1 MFQSIINRSI
11 ILVGLL
17 GSLSAEII
25 DSIKIC
31 AIRVSFNE
39 DDLVSTTGSGDFLL
53 ESEGIDCGSYTIDPA
68 PHDKD
73 YFESQ
78 IMALNS
84 YFRSVSYEKF
94 GINME
99 GSVVFPFSQNGS
111 YKLSNTMNYYNPYIE
126 NDVQERRITELFQ
139 ESIITAYQEDSINF
153 SSFDLVVVFHA
164 GIGQDF
170 SLPFLDPTPEDIPST
185 YIDQKMISDN
195 LNQAGI
201 IIGEHIID
209 RGIILPESQ
218 NHLLFDIAESMFG
231 DATDPCEYQYG
242 LTGTFALMVGFAIG
256 LPPLWN
262 IESGES
268 RVGVF
273 GLMDQ
278 GSNNGRGIIP
288 SPPTAWSRIYAGWEA
303 PVEPDF
309 NSEMYLPLRNDGNI
323 IKIPITDQEYY
334 LIENR
339 SNHVRPRVS
348 IDSIRYLIGT
358 MSNSGTYPSYSEIL
372 QDSSGIEKDINGVVV
387 SVPNYDI
394 GLPASGLLI
403 WHIDDAIIS
412 SSIDG
417 YGINHDIQSMG
428 IDLEEADGAQDIGHQ
443 SIFLFNDPSSGYFG
457 DMWFRGNTQ
466 YVLANPSY
474 EGLKP
479 EFGPFTYPSTQSNN
493 GANSYIKIEEISIA
507 RDTMRLVISNQLI
520 ADGYPQENLDIK
532 AFYDIDRDGTN
543 EVFGRIDSLSV
554 WETSDPYSKQSFH
567 PILSEKLFISFI
579 EKDEYTVIEIVENF
593 INSSLHS
600 TYHYDLSL
608 ESFSFQNQFD
618 VDSLVFPVID
628 EQNNTLELKGEY
640 AWNIHSKRIF
650 SNTHSFSID
659 LGLSG
664 ITVEKF
670 GEIEKKWDSKFFNYI
685 SGIDLDLDK
694 NMEALSIDSVGNL
707 YGFNSDLILM
717 AGFPFEKKV
726 FPPVLSNDIDGN
738 EFPEI
743 IVRSF
748 DRSSLYIFD
757 SKGVLIDEIAL
768 NKRDSLIGTGNY
780 NGKKAIYT
788 STTVYQF
795 DSITSNPYSNNSW
808 SSFNGNLNNT
818 RKLDL
823 DYEFINQEQS
833 IINRSYC
840 YPNPIRNGSGI
851 IRIETNSGEKVELML
866 YDLAGFYIDSYSSNI
881 EGLGNQIS
889 EWRWDT
895 KDVESG
901 VYFAN
906 VVVSGKNKT
915 ESALIKIA
923 VID

>member
-1 MFQSIINRSI
+1 MFHLNIRRSI

-17 GSLSAEII
+17 GFLNAEII

-31 AIRVSFNE
+31 AIRVSFIE
-39 DDLVSTTGSGDFLL
+39 DDLASTTGSGNFLL

-78 IMALNS
+78 IMALDS
-84 YFRSVSYEKF
+84 YFSSVSYEKF
-94 GINME
+94 GINIE
-99 GSVVFPFSQNGS
+99 GSDVFPSSQNGS
-111 YKLSNTMNYYNPYIE
+111 YQLSKKMNYYNPYSE
-126 NDVQERRITELFQ
+126 NDLQEGKITELFQ
-139 ESIITAYQEDSINF
+139 ESIVTAYNEDSINF

-185 YIDQKMISDN
+185 YVDQKMISDN
-195 LNQAGI
+195 LNEAGI
-201 IIGEHIID
+201 IIGEHLID
-209 RGIILPESQ
+209 RGIILPETQ
-218 NHLLFDIAESMFG
+218 NHLLYDISESMFG

-262 IESGES
+262 VESGES

-278 GSNNGRGIIP
+278 GSNNGRGLIP
-288 SPPTAWSRIYAGWEA
+288 APPTAWSRIYAGWEA

-309 NSEMYLPLRNDGNI
+309 NSEMHLPLRDDGNI

-339 SNHVRPRVS
+339 SNHVRPGVS
-348 IDSIRYLIGT
+348 IDSIRYLIGS
-358 MSNSGTYPSYSEIL
+358 MSNSDTYPSYSEIL
-372 QDSSGIEKDINGVVV
+372 QDSSGIEKDINGVIV

-403 WHIDDAIIS
+403 WHIDDVIIS

-428 IDLEEADGAQDIGHQ
+428 IDLEEADGAQDIGHP

-479 EFGPFTYPSTQSNN
+479 EFGPYTYPSTQSNH
-493 GANSYIKIEEISIA
+493 GANSYIKIEEISIV
-507 RDTMRLVISNQLI
+507 RDTMRFVISNQLI

-532 AFYDIDRDGTN
+532 AFYDLDRDGNN
-543 EVFGRIDSLSV
+543 EIFGRIDSLTF
-554 WETSDPYSKQSFH
+554 WEPSDPYRRESFH
-567 PILSEKLFISFI
+567 PIQSDKFFISFI
-579 EKDEYTVIEIVENF
+579 EKDDYTVVYIVENF
-593 INSSLHS
+593 TNSSLHS
-600 TYHYDLSL
+600 TYHYKLGLEAFSL
-608 ESFSFQNQFD
+608 QNQFA
-618 VDSLVFPVID
+618 VDSLLFPVID
-628 EQNNTLELKGEY
+628 KQNHTLDLKGEY
-640 AWNIHSKRIF
+640 AWNIHSKRIY
-650 SNTHSFSID
+650 SNTHSYSVD
-659 LGLSG
+659 LGFSG

-670 GEIEKKWDSKFFNYI
+670 GEIENKWNSKFFNYI
-685 SGIDLDLDK
+685 SGIDLDLDN
-694 NMEALSIDSVGNL
+694 NMEVLSIDSAGNL

-726 FPPVLSNDIDGN
+726 FPPVLSDDIYGN
-738 EFPEI
+738 ESPEI
-743 IVRSF
+743 IVRSS

-757 SKGVLIDEIAL
+757 SKGVLIDNIAL
-768 NKRDSLIGTGNY
+768 SKNDSLIGTGNY
-780 NGKKAIYT
+780 NGKKAVYT
-788 STTVYQF
+788 LTTVYQF
-795 DSITSNPYSNNSW
+795 DNITSSPYVGNSW
-808 SSFNGNLNNT
+808 SSFNGDLNNT

-823 DYEFINQEQS
+823 DYEFIIQDES
-833 IINRSYC
+833 IIKRSYC
-840 YPNPIRNGSGI
+840 YPNPIRDGLGTIRVETISGQ
-851 IRIETNSGEKVELML
+851 KVEVLL
-866 YDLAGFYIDSYSSNI
+866 YDLAGFYVDSYSLDI
-881 EGLGNQIS
+881 GGLGNQIS

-895 KDVESG
+895 KDVEAG

-906 VVVSGKNKT
+906 VVVSGNNKT

>member
-1 MFQSIINRSI
+1 
-11 ILVGLL
+11 
-17 GSLSAEII
+17 
-25 DSIKIC
+25 
-31 AIRVSFNE
+31 
-39 DDLVSTTGSGDFLL
+39 
-53 ESEGIDCGSYTIDPA
+53 
-68 PHDKD
+68 
-73 YFESQ
+73 
-78 IMALNS
+78 
-84 YFRSVSYEKF
+84 
-94 GINME
+94 
-99 GSVVFPFSQNGS
+99 
-111 YKLSNTMNYYNPYIE
+111 
-126 NDVQERRITELFQ
+126 
-139 ESIITAYQEDSINF
+139 
-153 SSFDLVVVFHA
+153 
-164 GIGQDF
+164 
-170 SLPFLDPTPEDIPST
+170 
-185 YIDQKMISDN
+185 
-195 LNQAGI
+195 
-201 IIGEHIID
+201 
-209 RGIILPESQ
+209 
-218 NHLLFDIAESMFG
+218 
-231 DATDPCEYQYG
+231 
-242 LTGTFALMVGFAIG
+242 MVGFAIG

-278 GSNNGRGIIP
+278 GSNNGRGILP
-288 SPPTAWSRIYAGWEA
+288 APPTAWSRIYAGWEV

-309 NSEMYLPLRNDGNI
+309 NSEMYLPLRDDGNI

-339 SNHVRPRVS
+339 SNHVRPGVS

-372 QDSSGIEKDINGVVV
+372 QDSSGIEKDINGVVI
-387 SVPNYDI
+387 SAPNYDI

-466 YVLANPSY
+466 YVLANPSS

-479 EFGPFTYPSTQSNN
+479 EFGPYTYPSTQSNN

-532 AFYDIDRDGTN
+532 AFYDLDRDGTN

-554 WETSDPYSKQSFH
+554 WETSDPYSKESFH
-567 PILSEKLFISFI
+567 PILSEKFSISFI

-593 INSSLHS
+593 ENSSLHS
-600 TYHYDLSL
+600 RYHYNLSL
-608 ESFSFQNQFD
+608 ESFGFQNQFN

-628 EQNNTLELKGEY
+628 EENNTLELKGEY
-640 AWNIHSKRIF
+640 AWNIHSKRIY

-694 NMEALSIDSVGNL
+694 KMEALTIDSAGNL

-738 EFPEI
+738 EYPEI

-780 NGKKAIYT
+780 NGRKAIYT

-795 DSITSNPYSNNSW
+795 DNITSNPYSDNSW
-808 SSFNGNLNNT
+808 SSFNGDINNT

-823 DYEFINQEQS
+823 DYEFISQDQS

-840 YPNPIRNGSGI
+840 YPNPIRDGSGI
-851 IRIETNSGEKVELML
+851 IRIETNSGEKVEVML

-881 EGLGNQIS
+881 GGLGNQIS

-906 VVVSGKNKT
+906 VVVSGSNKT